1 MITLKKDNIVME
13 VRDDTL
19 ASLFIRAGYVRVD
32 ADKAAE
38 NAADSAPGEPKKTRR
53 RRAAQAE

>member
-13 VRDDTL
+13 VREESQ
-19 ASLFIRAGYVRVD
+19 ASVFIRAGYVVVD

-38 NAADSAPGEPKKTRR
+38 NAADAAPGEPKKTRR